1 MAAQQ
6 PYQAISGLQ
15 ASRAESIDALRASFQ
30 HLGANDDNEPLP
42 LRPAHPRPLP
52 VGLEP
57 DEVRD
62 LAPPTGGEGV
72 GRMMPP
78 VAAPASSPSPV
89 AEPMPP
95 PPGVGATSDGL
106 SAAPPAAPAIS
117 GFEAAD
123 FEAAG
128 LSPPPSMDEVS
139 SATTPGTIIA
149 TATRRQP
156 SHSPPPSHTRR
167 S

>member
-15 ASRAESIDALRASFQ
+15 ASQAESIDALRASFQ
-30 HLGANDDNEPLP
+30 HLGANDDHEPLP
-42 LRPAHPRPLP
+42 LRPAQPRPLP

-72 GRMMPP
+72 SRMMPP
-78 VAAPASSPSPV
+78 SAPAASPSSAAEPV
-89 AEPMPP
+89 PPMPP
-95 PPGVGATSDGL
+95 MLFPFLTPPTPPQAGLGSAGDGL
-106 SAAPPAAPAIS
+106 SAAPAVPAIS

-128 LSPPPSMDEVS
+128 LAPPPSMDEVS
-139 SATTPGTIIA
+139 SATKTDTAATTGT
-149 TATRRQP
+149 
-156 SHSPPPSHTRR
+156 
-167 S
+167 